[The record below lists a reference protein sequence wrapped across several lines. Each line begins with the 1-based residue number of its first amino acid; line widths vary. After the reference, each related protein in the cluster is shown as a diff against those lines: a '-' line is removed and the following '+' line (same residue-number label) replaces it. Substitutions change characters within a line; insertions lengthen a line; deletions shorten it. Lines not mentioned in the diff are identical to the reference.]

1 MAQRQSGLG
10 RGLEALL
17 PGARDAAPQRHGLR
31 EISLDDI
38 VPNPNQPRVHFDE
51 SSLDELAESI
61 REVGVIQPILVR
73 PLPNGTY
80 ELIAGER
87 RWRASRKV
95 GLTVIPAVVR
105 DTTELQSMEQALV
118 ENLQRADLTP
128 LEEASSYQQFIDDF
142 SYTHEQLA
150 KRVGK
155 SRAAITNSLRLLQ
168 LPPAIQQMLAD
179 GRLKAGHARALL
191 GTTDRA
197 FQEQLARRAATEEWS
212 VRSVEEAV
220 RERESR
226 SSTGSTPTSSSSG
239 TGTGS
244 ATDGTTV
251 GSRLRSPAVIEVE
264 DLLSDLLATRVTIST
279 AGMRGKVVIE
289 FADLED
295 LDRIYREIARP
306 SIDE

>member
-1 MAQRQSGLG
+1 MAPRPGTGKGLAG
-10 RGLEALL
+10 VFNRASAAYGESELE
-17 PGARDAAPQRHGLR
+17 HV
-31 EISLDDI
+31 SLDDI

-51 SSLDELAESI
+51 DSLDELAESI
-61 REVGVIQPILVR
+61 REVGVIQPILLR

-87 RWRASRKV
+87 RWRASRKA
-95 GLTVIPAVVR
+95 GLKVIPAVVR
-105 DTTELQSMEQALV
+105 NATELQSMEQALV

-155 SRAAITNSLRLLQ
+155 SRAAITNSVRLLQ

-191 GTTDRA
+191 GTSDRA

-226 SSTGSTPTSSSSG
+226 TSTASPTTSTATA
-239 TGTGS
+239 TG
-244 ATDGTTV
+244 GTTV

-279 AGMRGKVVIE
+279 AGTRGKVVIE